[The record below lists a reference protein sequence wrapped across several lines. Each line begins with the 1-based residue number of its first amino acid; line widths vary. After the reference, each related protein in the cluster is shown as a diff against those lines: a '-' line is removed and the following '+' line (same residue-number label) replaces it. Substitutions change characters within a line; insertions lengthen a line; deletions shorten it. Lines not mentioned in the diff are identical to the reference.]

1 MGLERTVHVDSNVYN
16 PQRGCKVA
24 QCYITIDKHK
34 EYIQDVKNKIGLPLL
49 TDNWGITHYTVYKG
63 QKIELVDHPY
73 DKKGRF

>member
-1 MGLERTVHVDSNVYN
+1 MGIERTVFIDDKVYN

-49 TDNWGITHYTVYKG
+49 TDNNGMTHYTIYKG
-63 QKIELVDHPY
+63 QRVDLKEHPY
-73 DKKGRF
+73 DRWDRI